1 MKCHPAIETM
11 ISDGGLVYILDPR
24 LMSIFLKKSR
34 MIPPAMPENSVK
46 GQLAHIFLYWY
57 R

>member
-46 GQLAHIFLYWY
+46 GQDK